1 VISSKDTLSWEGNQ
15 RAISLLPE
23 KLSSIQN
30 GQDRI
35 GFKLEL
41 EEIVHKMLIEA
52 SNNISSRF

>member
-1 VISSKDTLSWEGNQ
+1 VSGGRFAREINNCVTSSKDAVSWEGSQ

-41 EEIVHKMLIEA
+41 EEDFA
-52 SNNISSRF
+52 